1 MKASKDINKVS
12 LLYIL
17 KTSQYFNYEF
27 YLSFILTIL
36 GLLDNNIIFLL
47 ISLSGLIYNIYSK
60 IQKIYILNMLIDDR
74 KKNLNEANRVS
85 LLYKFKFILYTLL
98 TMIAVSFFVLNCFGP
113 FDFMKK
119 IEII

>member
-1 MKASKDINKVS
+1 M
-12 LLYIL
+12 
-17 KTSQYFNYEF
+17 
-27 YLSFILTIL
+27 SFFLTIL
-36 GLLDNNIIFLL
+36 GLLDNNIIFFF

-85 LLYKFKFILYTLL
+85 LLYKIKFILYTLS
-98 TMIAVSFFVLNCFGP
+98 TMVAVSFFVLNCFGP

>member
-85 LLYKFKFILYTLL
+85 LLYKIKFILYTLL
-98 TMIAVSFFVLNCFGP
+98 TMIAISFFILNCFGP
-113 FDFMKK
+113 YDFMRK

>member
-1 MKASKDINKVS
+1 M
-12 LLYIL
+12 
-17 KTSQYFNYEF
+17 
-27 YLSFILTIL
+27 SFILTIL